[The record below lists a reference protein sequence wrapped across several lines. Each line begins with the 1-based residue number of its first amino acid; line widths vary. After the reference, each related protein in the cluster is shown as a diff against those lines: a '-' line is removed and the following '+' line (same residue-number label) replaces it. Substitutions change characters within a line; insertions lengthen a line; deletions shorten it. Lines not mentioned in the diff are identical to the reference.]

1 MPGSPSLGFARS
13 LIADPSFAAG
23 AIVVGLVV
31 LGAIAAPVVAP
42 FDPNAMSLSDKLQ
55 PPGPEHLLGTDR
67 FGRDLFSRVVWGA
80 RISLVIG
87 IVTTAAAGLLGS
99 ALGIVAGYYG
109 GRLDSLV
116 MRTLDVPLAFP
127 YILLAIVIVA
137 TLGPG
142 LGNAMIAIVVVG
154 IPYFARIA
162 RGAVLSVK
170 EFEFVRAAEMAGASD
185 ARIILSEILPNMM
198 APLIVTSTIYVG
210 WMILQASSLSFLGLG
225 AQPPLP
231 EWGAMLAQS
240 RELIQIAPHAA
251 IVPGVAILVVV
262 LGFNLLGDGLRDVL
276 DPRLRGS
283 A

>member
-1 MPGSPSLGFARS
+1 MTDSPRLAFLRS
-13 LIADPSFAAG
+13 LLSDPSFVVG
-23 AIVVGLVV
+23 AVVIGLVV
-31 LGAIAAPVVAP
+31 LAAIAAPLIAP
-42 FDPNAMSLSDKLQ
+42 YDPNAMSLSDKLQ
-55 PPGPEHLLGTDR
+55 PPGAEHWLGTDR
-67 FGRDLFSRVVWGA
+67 FGRDLFSRIVWGA
-80 RISLVIG
+80 RISLVVG
-87 IVTTAAAGLLGS
+87 IATTLAAGVLGS
-99 ALGIVAGYYG
+99 ALGIVAGYCG
-109 GRLDSLV
+109 GRLDDIV

-162 RGAVLSVK
+162 RGAMLSVK

-185 ARIILSEILPNMM
+185 ARVILSEILPNMM

-210 WMILQASSLSFLGLG
+210 WMILQAASLSFLGLG
-225 AQPPLP
+225 AQPPMP

>member
-1 MPGSPSLGFARS
+1 MTDSPRLDFLRS
-13 LIADPSFAAG
+13 LLSDPSFAVG
-23 AIVVGLVV
+23 AIVIGLVA
-31 LGAIAAPVVAP
+31 LAAIAAPLIAP
-42 FDPNAMSLSDKLQ
+42 YDPNAMSLSDKLQ
-55 PPGPEHLLGTDR
+55 PPGPEHWLGTDR
-67 FGRDLFSRVVWGA
+67 FGRDLFSRIVWGA
-80 RISLVIG
+80 RISLVVG
-87 IVTTAAAGLLGS
+87 IATTVAAGVLGS

-109 GRLDSLV
+109 GRLDDIV

-162 RGAVLSVK
+162 RGAMLSVK
-170 EFEFVRAAEMAGASD
+170 EFEFVRAAEMGGASD

-210 WMILQASSLSFLGLG
+210 WMILQAASLSFLGLG
-225 AQPPLP
+225 AQPPMP